1 MLTLPQQFFVDHDT
15 HICLSFHFKEYARVD
30 LVLFNVVPDNSVDDV
45 SCEVTQSELP
55 LRAKHNLTILLLADM
70 RFNSISDLF
79 LIASVH

>member
-1 MLTLPQQFFVDHDT
+1 M
-15 HICLSFHFKEYARVD
+15 
-30 LVLFNVVPDNSVDDV
+30 LFNVVPDNSVDDV